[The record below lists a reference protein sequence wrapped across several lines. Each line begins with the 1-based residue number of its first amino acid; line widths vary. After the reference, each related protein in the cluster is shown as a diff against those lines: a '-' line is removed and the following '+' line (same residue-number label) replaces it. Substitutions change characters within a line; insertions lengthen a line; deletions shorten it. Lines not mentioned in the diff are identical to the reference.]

1 MSCPW
6 SKLEID
12 EHIHTV
18 LEEVYDVLKSIRT
31 HQLQITNTQCESFKK
46 TIDILANMIAKQSK
60 MIKEIKINSIMNQSR
75 YETILGILAE
85 QQRQTIDFLEK
96 QAKDNFI
103 NINS

>member
-6 SKLEID
+6 SNLEVD
-12 EHIHTV
+12 EHIHSV
-18 LEEVYDVLKSIRT
+18 LEEVYDVLKSIRK
-31 HQLQITNTQCESFKK
+31 HQLQITNTQCDSFKK
-46 TIDILANMIAKQSK
+46 TIDILATMIAKQSK

-85 QQRQTIDFLEK
+85 QQRQTIEFLEK

-103 NINS
+103 SVSS

>member
-6 SKLEID
+6 SKLEVD

-85 QQRQTIDFLEK
+85 QQRQTIEFLEK
-96 QAKDNFI
+96 QVKESFI